1 MDKNKTQKNLHNIP
15 DETVVISPARL
26 PPRPSATGKKAA
38 GDKLTSGNI
47 IQAFSDIFFTRRAL
61 PDDLINIITD
71 DLPEVP
77 RAEASG
83 LNQTLMD
90 VKSAYQIKDDRIAS
104 GGQGFINRASDRAL
118 GCTVAL
124 KTLHD
129 KFKDDPEARQSF
141 INEARITAE
150 LDHPA
155 IIPIHGLFSDQNNG
169 LHLAMK
175 LIYGYTLDKFLQ
187 RIIAIYNSN
196 GIKRYNER
204 KSLRNRID
212 ILLRVCDAISYAHH
226 RSIIHRDL
234 KPSNIMIGRYRET
247 YVTDWGIAA
256 HLNDTEHL
264 EKISGTP
271 GYIAPEVLT
280 SQKADVRSDVYSLG
294 VILFEITTLSP
305 AFADDELPVLLQK
318 VQMGMH
324 LPLKHR
330 FKFRIDRDLAAI
342 INKAIAVN
350 PADRYQTVGDLA
362 RDLRKYLAHDAVS
375 ARKEYFW
382 HKLARWGINHRR
394 GMLITT
400 LSALLLS
407 AGSIA
412 YTLNKEFRSSV
423 TQRWLDNTA
432 SAVYVNT
439 VDIANNVENR
449 IGNIEHKLEKLQMHI
464 QADELLKK
472 PAAPDK
478 TLFYPVSKLHSAP
491 PESFVYSPVYKH
503 NIDTENIFVIN
514 TEGSPKDPLANVYH
528 LTTTA
533 EYMRQ
538 CLLEMLPDNSGP
550 EGLLTTRNPAQM
562 IYLALA
568 DGTFAC
574 YPGID
579 KFTSNYP
586 PRKRSWYKK
595 AIENPGIPQWSTP
608 YKDAFGNRG
617 QVTTC
622 AIAVK
627 SLDGNIIGVAAMDF
641 SLARFGSELLGSSG
655 KYGEF
660 VCEKMLIN
668 RQGNVLLR
676 LSNPVRKNPPQFND
690 AEIIKRMTQMRY
702 GTLTVPGQ
710 PHEHLLAFAEIK
722 SLGLI
727 YVECIDLHLVADAIE
742 KELKSPDGIKNLR

>member
-15 DETVVISPARL
+15 DETVVISPAKL
-26 PPRPSATGKKAA
+26 PPRPSVTGKKAA
-38 GDKLTSGNI
+38 ADKLTSGNI

-432 SAVYVNT
+432 SAVYINT
-439 VDIANNVENR
+439 IDVANRVESR
-449 IGNIEHKLEKLQMHI
+449 ISNIEHKLETLQMHI
-464 QADELLKK
+464 QADDLLKK
-472 PAAPDK
+472 PAAPGK
-478 TLFYPVSKLHSAP
+478 MLFYPVSKLRTAP
-491 PESFVYSPVYKH
+491 PESYVYSPAYDH
-503 NIDTENIFVIN
+503 NIDTENIFVFN
-514 TEGSPKDPLANVYH
+514 AEGKKNDPLASISH
-528 LTTTA
+528 LTSTA
-533 EYMRQ
+533 NYMRQ
-538 CLLEMLPDNSGP
+538 CFLETLPAPSTSRA
-550 EGLLTTRNPAQM
+550 LLTSQHPAQM
-562 IYLALA
+562 IYLLLA

-579 KFTSNYP
+579 KFAPGYL
-586 PRKRSWYKK
+586 PRNRPWYQK
-595 AIENPGIPQWSTP
+595 ALLTPGVPQWSTP

-627 SLDGNIIGVAAMDF
+627 GLDGKFIGAAAMDF
-641 SLARFGSELLGSSG
+641 SLSKLSTELLNSSG
-655 KYGEF
+655 KYSKF

-676 LSNPVRKNPPQFND
+676 LSNPERRTPLQFND
-690 AEIIKRMTQMRY
+690 QKIINRMTRMRY
-702 GTLTVPGQ
+702 GTLTVPGGT
-710 PHEHLLAFAEIK
+710 HEHLLAFAEIK

-742 KELKSPDGIKNLR
+742 KELKSPDGIKKLR

>member
-1 MDKNKTQKNLHNIP
+1 MDKDKTQKNLQSLP
-15 DETVVISPARL
+15 DETMVISADKL
-26 PPRPSATGKKAA
+26 PPVKSVGARKAVS
-38 GDKLTSGNI
+38 DRLTSGNI
-47 IQAFSDIFFTRRAL
+47 IQAFSNIFFTRRTL
-61 PDDLINIITD
+61 PDDLINVITD

-77 RAEASG
+77 RAEASSQEQG
-83 LNQTLMD
+83 LMD

-104 GGQGFINRASDRAL
+104 GGQGIINRASDRAL

-124 KTLHD
+124 KTLHQ
-129 KFKDDPEARQSF
+129 KYKDDTEARQSF

-155 IIPIHGLFSDQNNG
+155 IIPIHGLYSDENNS
-169 LHLAMK
+169 LYLAMK

-187 RIIAIYNSN
+187 RIIAIYKSN

-212 ILLRVCDAISYAHH
+212 ILLRVCDAVSYAHH
-226 RSIIHRDL
+226 RNIIHRDL

-256 HLNDTEHL
+256 HLDDAQHL

-280 SQKADVRSDVYSLG
+280 TKKADVRSDVYALG

-305 AFADDELPVLLQK
+305 AFADDELSVLLQK

-350 PADRYQTVGDLA
+350 PDDRYQTAGELA

-375 ARKEYFW
+375 ARKDFFW
-382 HKLARWGINHRR
+382 NKLARWSINHRR

-407 AGSIA
+407 AGSLA
-412 YTLNKEFRSSV
+412 YTLHKEIRGSI

-432 SAVYVNT
+432 SAVYINT
-439 VDIANNVENR
+439 MDIANNIENR

-464 QADELLKK
+464 QADELIRK
-472 PAAPDK
+472 PADPGK
-478 TLFYPVSKLHSAP
+478 MLFYPVSRLGSETP
-491 PESFVYSPVYKH
+491 GSFVYSPAYKH

-514 TEGSPKDPLANVYH
+514 TENPKADPLAGLSH

-538 CLLEMLPDNSGP
+538 CILEMLPANSGSK
-550 EGLLTTRNPAQM
+550 GLLTARHPAQM

-574 YPGID
+574 YPGIN
-579 KFTSNYP
+579 KFESDYP

-617 QVTTC
+617 QITTC
-622 AIAVK
+622 SIAVK

-655 KYGEF
+655 KYGKF

-668 RQGNVLLR
+668 SKGEVLLR
-676 LSNPVRKNPPQFND
+676 LSNPERKNPLDFND
-690 AEIIKRMTQMRY
+690 LPTIRRMTRMRY
-702 GTLTVPGQ
+702 GTLTVPGKN
-710 PHEHLLAFAEIK
+710 HDHLLAFAEIK

-727 YVECIDLHLVADAIE
+727 YVECIDLHLVAAAIE
-742 KELKSPDGIKNLR
+742 EELSKNQGIKNLR